1 MVLQLGG
8 SALRESWPQMW
19 CWLHTDVMFATCY
32 AQMWS
37 LWFPTRARDLVH
49 GRLPTATQLIFALF
63 NFPSRIPNLL
73 ILQPASAKL
82 AAAAYFVPVEVLL
95 ARCFNLSKLFH
106 RWFLYNIHS
115 LATKI
120 DQCNWLVDWEQRLL
134 LDVESTFW
142 VFWVGSVE
150 NQFSCLNYPA
160 MGAKITAERLL
171 DKAKLRRV
179 GWGQI

>member
-1 MVLQLGG
+1 
-8 SALRESWPQMW
+8 MW

-82 AAAAYFVPVEVLL
+82 AAAAYFVQMEDCKSCLPDAL
-95 ARCFNLSKLFH
+95 NLSPQNCFSDDSCT
-106 RWFLYNIHS
+106 NGQIHS
-115 LATKI
+115 LATKSG
-120 DQCNWLVDWEQRLL
+120 QCNWLVDWEQRLL

-150 NQFSCLNYPA
+150 NQFSRLNYPA
-160 MGAKITAERLL
+160 MGQR
-171 DKAKLRRV
+171 
-179 GWGQI
+179 